1 MNREDRIERMADL
14 VLQRALR
21 KAQNRNTKP
30 PPAGV
35 LELSELGDTEMDRL
49 RRAAVLAMERSAYLR
64 ELETTPGGRIGNVT
78 LFPPSR
84 RVRSTTDVAL
94 LEIGIA

>member
-1 MNREDRIERMADL
+1 MNREDRIDRMADL

-21 KAQNRNTKP
+21 KAQNRNIKP
-30 PPAGV
+30 APEGL
-35 LELSELGDTEMDRL
+35 LELSELGDTEMDRM
-49 RRAAVLAMERSAYLR
+49 RRAAELAMARSAYLR
-64 ELETTPGGRIGNVT
+64 ELEATPGGRIGNVII
-78 LFPPSR
+78 FPPSR